1 MRLDENLG
9 AVGFDNLI
17 NQNTPEADAFSVSM
31 RAGLGKVS
39 RGTILSLSSR
49 DGAFVI
55 LGTTEAAAIEAAA
68 AEYADS
74 ADTALTA
81 GKTYYTRTGTEGSYV
96 YTAVTTPDVANI
108 ATYYEMTKAAVT
120 AEDAETLAAN
130 CILAEA
136 IDTGAEAG
144 TAVTALAYRTGH
156 FNRNK
161 LTVKAEYTMTEVDEE
176 NLRKGGILLDDAFV
190 L

>member
-55 LGTTEAAAIEAAA
+55 LGTTEAAAIEAADA
-68 AEYADS
+68 VYTITEDV
-74 ADTALTA
+74 ALTA
-81 GKTYYTRTGTEGSYV
+81 GKTYYTRSGEAGSYV
-96 YTAVTTPDVANI
+96 YTAVAAPDVANI
-108 ATYYEMTKAAVT
+108 ATYYELTTPAVV
-120 AEDAETLAAN
+120 AQEAETLTAN
-130 CILAEA
+130 CILAQD
-136 IDTGAEAG
+136 IDTGAVSGA
-144 TAVTALAYRTGH
+144 AVTALAYRTGH

-161 LTVKAEYTMTEVDEE
+161 LTVKAEYTLTATDEE
-176 NLRKGGILLDDAFV
+176 SLRNGGILLDDAV
-190 L
+190 EI

>member
-1 MRLDENLG
+1 MSRLDENIG

-17 NQNTPEADAFSVSM
+17 NQNTPEADVFSVSM
-31 RAGLGKVS
+31 RAGLGVVA
-39 RGTILSLSSR
+39 RGTVLALSAGTGGDASM
-49 DGAFVI
+49 VI
-55 LGTTEAAAIEAAA
+55 LGTT
-68 AEYADS
+68 
-74 ADTALTA
+74 A
-81 GKTYYTRTGTEGSYV
+81 GV
-96 YTAVTTPDVANI
+96 D
-108 ATYYEMTKAAVT
+108 
-120 AEDAETLAAN
+120 ETLTAN

-156 FNRNK
+156 FNRDK